1 MLIRLDPTQPVPVY
15 EQIVD
20 GIVARIRS
28 GDLVPGQRLPTVR
41 QLAGDL
47 GVAANTVAKAYRR
60 LEEQGHVE
68 THGRGGTTVGADT
81 APDLPGNRAAEEFA
95 SVARAAGMSLEQAVG
110 LLRRT
115 WQ

>member
-1 MLIRLDPTQPVPVY
+1 MLIRLDPSQPVPVY
-15 EQIVD
+15 EQIVE
-20 GIVARIRS
+20 GIVAQIRN
-28 GDLVPGQRLPTVR
+28 GELVPGERLPTVR

-47 GVAANTVAKAYRR
+47 GVAANTAAKAYRT

-68 THGRGGTTVGADT
+68 THGRGGTTVGAAT
-81 APDLPGNRAAEEFA
+81 APSLPSNRAADDFA

-115 WQ
+115 WR